1 MVGAAMSTSAS
12 NSFITGIFKVWPT
25 FKTLELR
32 LFNLLIESTVVLYL
46 DAIEYKLSPFWTT

>member
-1 MVGAAMSTSAS
+1 MSTSAS

-46 DAIEYKLSPFWTT
+46 DAIEYKLSPFWTFC

>member
-12 NSFITGIFKVWPT
+12 NSFFTGIFKVWPT